1 MASLE
6 ESMNNEFDDIYEE
19 DYIEHTRKTIKGRK
33 EVFSFLPTVIM
44 VLLLFAVSSISSL
57 LQFSFSL
64 KDVAWTSLCLTLGLR
79 LTMLIASQW
88 IGADCKFR
96 ADQKN
101 EDLDKA
107 RKEYRKASEELDI
120 AAFDRWVYMENIHRK
135 TEAYRNKNNKKI
147 ADIDIKISRIKRKLL
162 FSPSEALEISLQK
175 LEHKK
180 EDIEAINTD
189 EFIRQHILDVK
200 VKYNALH
207 VSDFLTPSE
216 FLSGKDEK
224 YHMSE
229 AVENVSEIAKFI
241 PTTIFI
247 TILFSLVGTS
257 YHFGTLSVVSLI
269 FDVFST
275 AFNFSTGW
283 FYVGRR
289 TVATQI
295 FVFRSRKAVIDRHL
309 SEIAKK
315 ETKKTEE
322 LEQEEEKSEEKTE

>member
-1 MASLE
+1 MLA
-6 ESMNNEFDDIYEE
+6 N
-19 DYIEHTRKTIKGRK
+19 
-33 EVFSFLPTVIM
+33 
-44 VLLLFAVSSISSL
+44 VLLTVYRL
-57 LQFSFSL
+57 LEF
-64 KDVAWTSLCLTLGLR
+64 G
-79 LTMLIASQW
+79 
-88 IGADCKFR
+88 
-96 ADQKN
+96 
-101 EDLDKA
+101 
-107 RKEYRKASEELDI
+107 
-120 AAFDRWVYMENIHRK
+120 
-135 TEAYRNKNNKKI
+135 
-147 ADIDIKISRIKRKLL
+147 ISRIKRKLL
-162 FSPSEALEISLQK
+162 FSPSESLEISLQK

-180 EDIEAINTD
+180 EDVEAINTD

-257 YHFGTLSVVSLI
+257 YHFGTLSVVSLV

-309 SEIAKK
+309 SEIG
-315 ETKKTEE
+315 EKKT
-322 LEQEEEKSEEKTE
+322 SER